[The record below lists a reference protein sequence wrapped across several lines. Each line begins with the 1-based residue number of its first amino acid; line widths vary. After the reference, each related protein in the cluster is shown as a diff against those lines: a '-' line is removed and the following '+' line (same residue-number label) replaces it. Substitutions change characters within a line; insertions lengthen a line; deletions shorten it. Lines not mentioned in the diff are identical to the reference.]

1 MVKNLDAGI
10 SPNWRGSCKLWSA
23 RHGVGDGPMGIAALA
38 GHHHSTRLQP
48 VLSREAGGGTFN
60 PHPSPRVGVLEE
72 EGSESLRARFLGE
85 LSERAAG
92 WGRVP
97 GLTHHPFTLTFQE
110 GGLHHRHHQQ
120 HLPPGLSRTVLPQRR
135 WNSRKGGASP
145 WVGNLTTTSVLGCSR
160 TPDSQS
166 PALSHFVSPMFLLP
180 GG

>member
-1 MVKNLDAGI
+1 MTVVKNLDAGI

-38 GHHHSTRLQP
+38 GHHHSPRLEP
-48 VLSREAGGGTFN
+48 VLSREAGRGTFN

-97 GLTHHPFTLTFQE
+97 GLTHHPF
-110 GGLHHRHHQQ
+110 H
-120 HLPPGLSRTVLPQRR
+120 
-135 WNSRKGGASP
+135 
-145 WVGNLTTTSVLGCSR
+145 
-160 TPDSQS
+160 
-166 PALSHFVSPMFLLP
+166 SHFP
-180 GG
+180 GGGPPPPPPPAAPSTWSVQNGPAPEEVEQQKRWGQPLGALPLPAF